1 MRSACALPFCLPN
14 LALPAPGRVVA
25 ARRAGPPRNRS
36 ARRGLSPTADMPA
49 VAPAFLQKNGHLLE
63 PVRRQAVTAMTALAD
78 GSLSEADFAAWLRRW
93 TRRWLRREMRPLH
106 HEPSPGAPDHP
117 CR

>member
-106 HEPSPGAPDHP
+106 HE
-117 CR
+117 

>member
-63 PVRRQAVTAMTALAD
+63 PVRRQAVTAMTALAE
-78 GSLSEADFAAWLRRW
+78 GSLSEADFAAWM
-93 TRRWLRREMRPLH
+93 RREMRPLH